1 MPKIVVT
8 KNRTTTPADTVAI
21 TEDTVPCTNPEKP
34 PETQRSRRRAP
45 TAINPYSHTSTAT
58 ATGHA
63 THCSAVTGDPAL
75 PFSNPDLLSDS
86 GLVLTDQLSVS
97 IQLFP
102 RPIDISAPIFTT
114 PDSNLDEF
122 DDSSGCNA
130 FPKRR
135 LPSEHLISLANS
147 AVKSAQQRQFIY
159 QITNLPRTPAETL
172 RNLNRSL
179 TSGTK
184 ESLLERTADAFS
196 DRSRSACCP
205 LTVLRSCWQRDSC
218 TRSARHRRRQISAGS
233 ASRCTTS
240 HTQLKADIL
249 RKSNGT
255 GATQECLAA
264 PHVPWSLNCSDCLSS
279 HFARTVTPGR
289 PGLTQV
295 APFSFQQLTLDSAV
309 TRSTPVATLE

>member
-8 KNRTTTPADTVAI
+8 KNGTTTPADTVAI

-147 AVKSAQQRQFIY
+147 AAKSAQRRQFID
-159 QITNLPRTPAETL
+159 QITNLTRTPAENL

-179 TSGTK
+179 TQVPKNHCSKGLLMR
-184 ESLLERTADAFS
+184 SL
-196 DRSRSACCP
+196 
-205 LTVLRSCWQRDSC
+205 
-218 TRSARHRRRQISAGS
+218 
-233 ASRCTTS
+233 
-240 HTQLKADIL
+240 
-249 RKSNGT
+249 T
-255 GATQECLAA
+255 GLALLVA
-264 PHVPWSLNCSDCLSS
+264 LSLSS
-279 HFARTVTPGR
+279 AAVGNETPVHVLPATVAVKSVPVQPVAARR
-289 PGLTQV
+289 
-295 APFSFQQLTLDSAV
+295 V
-309 TRSTPVATLE
+309 TRSSKQTFFGKVMELERRKNAWLRRTFLGR